1 VGARGYTRRRRGA
14 RWLRFGLWLL
24 AIQAALVGL
33 WALFGPRS
41 FYEDFPWAGFGW
53 VSALPPYNEH
63 LVRDFG
69 GLYTGFAVL
78 FTWAAADPDARLV
91 RPLLI
96 AWLPFAVAH
105 LIFHFNHLERLS
117 TVEQAGQLAALGLA
131 LLLPLGLLVAL
142 RRAR

>member
-14 RWLRFGLWLL
+14 RWLRLGLWVL
-24 AIQAALVGL
+24 AFQAALVGL

-41 FYEDFPWAGFGW
+41 FYEDFPWAGFSW

-63 LVRDFG
+63 LVRDVG

-78 FTWAAADPDARLV
+78 FTWAAADSDPRLV
-91 RPLLI
+91 KPVLI

-105 LIFHFNHLERLS
+105 LIFHYNNLKGLS
-117 TVEQAGQLAALGLA
+117 TIEQAGQLGALGLA
-131 LLLPLGLLVAL
+131 ALLPLGLLLAL
-142 RRAR
+142 RRSR